1 MKTKCISRELTEE
14 QRLFFKVPPLFRT
27 VHQIT
32 IGREYLVLGILFVVN
47 SPVYGNTA
55 LFEIVDD
62 GGLCLSVPAALFEI
76 VDGRCSSF
84 WETRFYKNGDIT
96 MWPSEFYEPYFHDDL
111 SDGDPK
117 TRTVFDS
124 VIAKM
129 RCEF

>member
-47 SPVYGNTA
+47 SPVYGNT
-55 LFEIVDD
+55 
-62 GGLCLSVPAALFEI
+62 ALFEI